1 MQTFLTRFKHANCML
16 IALTKIYVNLDIIWG
31 LVNLSK
37 DSNLPPIFDA
47 FVMAGTNDLH
57 DGNIDCTSI
66 FI

>member
-1 MQTFLTRFKHANCML
+1 ML